1 MGINLKKQRKKLQR
15 TVAMSANVVPTPDM
29 LRRSHPVDVHEPL
42 LKKRRRPQRRDLNS
56 DKRKRYRTTVFFPFF
71 SFFGHFTQYH
81 FVSCKCY
88 GLSNKKNAK

>member
-56 DKRKRYRTTVFFPFF
+56 DKWKRYRTTVFSLFFLSSDTLHNIILFP
-71 SFFGHFTQYH
+71 
-81 FVSCKCY
+81 V
-88 GLSNKKNAK
+88 NAMV